1 MLLLRIDF
9 VELGS
14 NTLEIVILLLVTA
27 IIAYFI
33 GRLGRVAQSEYDEL
47 WREYE
52 DAKRKNAGLEESKQK
67 LLKLLE
73 STEKEKKLAESK
85 SYQLGIK
92 LQDFEK
98 QLKQIAEEL
107 ERCRQKM
114 AEAGK
119 SKEEKTLERIKQ
131 KAADIDFDRIG
142 TASFENRD
150 PLQKIKGIGPFI
162 EQKLYALGIYTFRQ
176 IANFSPEDE
185 EMVNKAIEFFP
196 GRIKRDGWKKQAA
209 GLVSQE

>member
-9 VELGS
+9 AELGS
-14 NTLEIVILLLVTA
+14 NTLEIIILLLVTA

-33 GRLGRVAQSEYDEL
+33 GRLGRVPRSEYDEL
-47 WREYE
+47 RGEYD
-52 DAKRKNAGLEESKQK
+52 DAKKKTAELEESKQK

-85 SYQLGIK
+85 SYQLGVK
-92 LQDFEK
+92 VRDFEE
-98 QLKQIAEEL
+98 QLQKLDEEL
-107 ERCRQKM
+107 KRCR
-114 AEAGK
+114 
-119 SKEEKTLERIKQ
+119 EKTADVKQSDKQETLERIKA
-131 KAADIDFDRIG
+131 KAADIDFARIG
-142 TASFENRD
+142 TAKFENRD

-196 GRIKRDGWKKQAA
+196 GRIKRDRWKEQAA
-209 GLVSQE
+209 GLIPQE